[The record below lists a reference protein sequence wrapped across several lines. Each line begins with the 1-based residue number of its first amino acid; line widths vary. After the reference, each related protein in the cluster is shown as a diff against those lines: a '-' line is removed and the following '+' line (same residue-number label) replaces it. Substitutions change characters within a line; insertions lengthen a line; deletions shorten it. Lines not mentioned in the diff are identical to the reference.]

1 MLRSLIA
8 FCLSRRPL
16 VLISFAA
23 FLALG
28 YAAFTALNFTVWDR
42 THSPFMQALSLLLTF
57 GVAGLI
63 GPFAGALGDRLDRRM
78 VLIWS
83 EAISCVFFTAMVF
96 VHSPL
101 VLILLAFASAIA
113 ELPFLSASRAAIP
126 NLVDDPEDISWANSL
141 VTLGV
146 HAGIAIGPVIGGLLL
161 ALTNV
166 SWVFGVNA
174 ISFVISLLLT
184 ISVRGRF
191 QEERGAEHEEH
202 AGMTAGI
209 VYLWR
214 EPVLRRLA
222 IAWFVFVVGMGMGMV
237 ADAPLA
243 ESFGWGPMGYG
254 LLIAWLSC
262 TLGE

>member
-1 MLRSLIA
+1 M
-8 FCLSRRPL
+8 
-16 VLISFAA
+16 
-23 FLALG
+23 
-28 YAAFTALNFTVWDR
+28 
-42 THSPFMQALSLLLTF
+42 
-57 GVAGLI
+57 
-63 GPFAGALGDRLDRRM
+63 
-78 VLIWS
+78 
-83 EAISCVFFTAMVF
+83 
-96 VHSPL
+96 
-101 VLILLAFASAIA
+101 
-113 ELPFLSASRAAIP
+113 
-126 NLVDDPEDISWANSL
+126 
-141 VTLGV
+141 
-146 HAGIAIGPVIGGLLL
+146 LL

-254 LLIAWLSC
+254 LLIACWGLGSTVGAGVGRWMTARTEPVWMVFGAFGIALAAFGVGFAPVFLFVLGALLAMGVCDGLTIVSENGMLQRRTPDAVRSRAMAAFEAVLSFGLAVAYVAAAPVM
-262 TLGE
+262 TLIEPQSVYRLGGAGAALAALDPGAAASVAARAGRGERPRSGR